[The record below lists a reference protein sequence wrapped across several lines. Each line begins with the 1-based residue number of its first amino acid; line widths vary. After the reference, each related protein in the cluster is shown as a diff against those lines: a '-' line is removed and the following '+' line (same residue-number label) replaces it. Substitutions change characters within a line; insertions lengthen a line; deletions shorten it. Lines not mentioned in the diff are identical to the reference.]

1 MFSRF
6 RNQLTGRVRAMLFPE
21 SKVLEKNFPIFVP
34 ASWNASESESLTI
47 ILSGASFLRERG
59 KNCFEREEIQ
69 RWWISKQFS
78 KDLLIKTIRLFP
90 SISYPEIT
98 RVKFTSNNG
107 YTVGFEGKD
116 LADRNSCYRKSP
128 ETNALNLYRYS
139 FRGALPISVIKSGLI
154 CAPSIRGLLFV
165 CFTRHWQMFGKSD
178 TENSYIDQESDFE
191 STCREYIFPRA
202 FSYFFFFFI
211 HSDFHAGKI
220 NKWMEKKKGK
230 THQAWWS
237 FMSCSQN
244 FRLSAP
250 TIARYPYYQYR

>member
-1 MFSRF
+1 MER
-6 RNQLTGRVRAMLFPE
+6 LFC
-21 SKVLEKNFPIFVP
+21 
-34 ASWNASESESLTI
+34 ASEGRIVS
-47 ILSGASFLRERG
+47 REKKYRDG
-59 KNCFEREEIQ
+59 NE
-69 RWWISKQFS
+69 RWWIPKQFS
-78 KDLLIKTIRLFP
+78 KDLSIKTIRLFP

-98 RVKFTSNNG
+98 RAKFTSNNG